1 MIMDWIIIYPEAL
14 RQLKTTEQAG
24 SPRKDSEPAGT
35 MHMENPENSAWSLTV
50 QASNAAKAAPAQMHG
65 AAEIRILSF

>member
-1 MIMDWIIIYPEAL
+1 
-14 RQLKTTEQAG
+14 
-24 SPRKDSEPAGT
+24 
-35 MHMENPENSAWSLTV
+35 MENPENSACSLTV